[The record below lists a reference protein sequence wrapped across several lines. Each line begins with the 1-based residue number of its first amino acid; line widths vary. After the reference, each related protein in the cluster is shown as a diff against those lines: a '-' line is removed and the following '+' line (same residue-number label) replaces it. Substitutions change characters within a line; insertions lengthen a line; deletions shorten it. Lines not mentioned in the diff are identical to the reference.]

1 MENDEEELTSDERLD
16 KQLAELL
23 GWHGIKKM
31 QGVLM
36 GMVFPMRAFVAV
48 NTYTQDLDIVHKIE
62 RTLSEEQ
69 FEKYR
74 WLLWYIA
81 KEYSKSVKD
90 WQRAYLSSSARDRVR
105 ALIVTLDSKNE
116 EIKLEETVSL

>member
-62 RTLSEEQ
+62 RSLSEEQ

-81 KEYSKSVKD
+81 KEYSKNVKD

-105 ALIVTLDSKNE
+105 ALIVALDNKE
-116 EIKLEETVSL
+116 PETTND